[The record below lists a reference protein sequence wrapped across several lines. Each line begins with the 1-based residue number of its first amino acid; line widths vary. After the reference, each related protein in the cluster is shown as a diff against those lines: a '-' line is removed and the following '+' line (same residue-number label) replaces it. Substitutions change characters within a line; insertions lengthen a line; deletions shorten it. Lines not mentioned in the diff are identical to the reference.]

1 MKQNNT
7 IEVQCPER
15 KKVYEAIGTL
25 LLTTAYDITDIAQI
39 ILGYAEVLLVDKNE
53 ESQDFRCLKEIESS
67 AQELG
72 ALAQQ
77 VFILS
82 EKLSKA
88 L

>member
-1 MKQNNT
+1 MEQNNT

-53 ESQDFRCLKEIESS
+53 ESQDFRHLKEVESS

>member
-1 MKQNNT
+1 MRQNNT
-7 IEVQCPER
+7 LEAQCLER

-53 ESQDFRCLKEIESS
+53 ESQDFRHLKEIESS

-82 EKLSKA
+82 EKLGKA

>member
-39 ILGYAEVLLVDKNE
+39 ISVYAEVLLMDKNE
-53 ESQDFRCLKEIESS
+53 EDQDFRALKR
-67 AQELG
+67 
-72 ALAQQ
+72 
-77 VFILS
+77 
-82 EKLSKA
+82 
-88 L
+88 